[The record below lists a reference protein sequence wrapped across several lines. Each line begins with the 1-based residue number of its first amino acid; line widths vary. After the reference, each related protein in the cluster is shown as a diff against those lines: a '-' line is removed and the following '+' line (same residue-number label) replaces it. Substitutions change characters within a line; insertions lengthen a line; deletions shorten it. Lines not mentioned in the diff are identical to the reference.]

1 MNDAIGT
8 SSTMS
13 PSEAIG
19 LCCNQVLGFFRD
31 LDDNDYESLVGRML
45 SDGVW
50 HRQGKVLD
58 GRDAVRAAL
67 ALRSRTQRIH
77 HLITNLFADAAD
89 GTRCRLRGYM
99 LVVRHDEGKP
109 RAGPAPLSGI
119 ENIRTTRVE
128 LAWRDGAWLI
138 ADMRNDEPTF
148 ARVA

>member
-8 SSTMS
+8 RPATN

-19 LCCNQVLGFFRD
+19 LCCNQVMGFFRD

-45 SDGVW
+45 PDGVW
-50 HRQGKVLD
+50 HRQGKVLG

-67 ALRSRTQRIH
+67 ALRSGTQRIH
-77 HLITNLFADAAD
+77 HLITNLFADAVD
-89 GTRCRLRGYM
+89 GARCSLRGYM

-109 RAGPAPLSGI
+109 LAGPAPLKGI

-138 ADMRNDEPTF
+138 ADMRNDEPSF
-148 ARVA
+148 SSAA